1 MFDVIA
7 IRESLDK
14 ASDELLRALRSCVD
28 CHETEGSF
36 ALLRHDEY
44 GERCCGTSNGS
55 RLK

>member
-44 GERCCGTSNGS
+44 GERCCGISNGS